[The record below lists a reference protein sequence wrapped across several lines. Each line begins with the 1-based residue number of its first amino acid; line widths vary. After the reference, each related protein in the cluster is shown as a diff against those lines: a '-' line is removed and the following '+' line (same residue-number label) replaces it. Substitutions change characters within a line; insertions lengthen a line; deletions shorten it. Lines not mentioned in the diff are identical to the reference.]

1 MATPSVGRDDPDASP
16 MDEPGTNHPE
26 PACLEAQKWIEA
38 VTGKSFGDKDFRSGL
53 ENGILLCEL
62 LSAIKPGLVKK
73 INTLPTPIAGLD
85 NLSVFLRGCE
95 ELGLK
100 SSQLFDPGDLQDTSI
115 RANLKDSDCNRK
127 IKNVLNTV
135 FWLGKAASGCASYS
149 GPTLNLKEF
158 EGLLAHM
165 KVESEEGGDSSQK
178 RSVRDSGYDCWDS
191 ERSDSLSPP
200 RHTRDNSLDSLDS
213 FGSRSQHSPSPDV
226 VLNRGNGDGRG
237 SDSEADASSRRPDVR
252 KDDML
257 ARRTASSES
266 RISIPFNQFLPNRTN
281 ASSYIPT
288 PRRKP
293 HTEEGEQRSHPQAP
307 SEQFKRT
314 RLQHKTPKTV
324 TWAPENNGEKLTH
337 EEVAV
342 TQEVLEPKKVEKA
355 GIKVLPAAVRFSS
368 PPTLEEQEVRSPPQN
383 IILRCE
389 NDFLSSQKSAWD
401 SSSDVEEEAEVRK
414 VPDVRRDDLAS
425 RRAHRSPVAP
435 KVHQFVP
442 PPVCSSKDRERWE
455 GIRRAS
461 QQTLQEKEISEKEAV
476 PDIITR
482 RDNPFLNSAPR
493 HEEEEDW
500 EEEGKVKATPN
511 KMKDD
516 LARRRAQ
523 SKPLPQRDRPVSSV
537 SASMNQADMQKWERL
552 KMTEPSEASPA
563 PVCQACLE
571 KSYGSPFSGSAKAGR
586 GHCKVVT
593 FGGVTEIEQPID
605 TVTSSEGEE
614 TELLRRL
621 LSKATVAMPTIGLG
635 SQLSERERSQVDGAD
650 LNQNTPPSADFPFRT
665 ADTHSTLAE
674 LDARLDQYERRRE
687 EEEDDE
693 EEDKS
698 PDPQKDD
705 MMARRTGAFHKQ
717 STAKAT
723 YNRFLPLP
731 STKRCTQGEVT
742 TDAAPRN
749 KRGVQADRSK
759 KLNVRVE
766 QQTPRVPME
775 ASRLHPDTTVIRA
788 ASHGELEYEDDEDEY
803 DENEPAP
810 DLEKDDMMARRTG
823 LFQKPSAAR
832 TNQPINRFL
841 PVPGSVKYNIAP
853 VSAMKPLRNRP
864 KLTEKMASESA
875 VNVAAEPQAPLSK
888 APTLPK
894 CAGLRER
901 RREEDGKR
909 EGGMTTPNSS
919 VTDVTEPLSSPP
931 LTAPS
936 RPATARTCKVE
947 AELEKQCVEERVEEK
962 VEERKKDVNGEP
974 RRKAFWLDDDDLP
987 PIMMSRRVA
996 FMSEDT
1002 ESVSMSDIL
1011 NEEEVEHLPPL
1022 SQSRNER
1029 MHEQYNNFQE
1039 DDDHW
1044 QNDLARWKNRR
1055 RSASQE
1061 LIKKEEERK
1070 RMEKRMKGEGSDSN
1084 KRKSVKTY
1092 KEIVEE
1098 KERREV
1104 ELCDAY
1110 RNAATPEEAAMVL
1123 QRYALRFT
1131 ISDATLDSLKLPR
1144 STANPKQDIHQADKE
1159 HKTAS
1164 PINEASQPPHKPEP
1178 PVMKDQRHTEPEE
1191 METNITAQQE
1201 TSVSVSSSSPTAG
1214 SPLSPVTKSENVPP
1228 QPLELN
1234 EPRSKPTP
1242 TTQQKQPIAGDAKPQ
1257 TKHTDIAHVQPHTTQ
1272 PGHSLPSPPSVS
1284 SRPVPLLAAKPYCQP
1299 RNTQSGHKPVKMDG
1313 LVRVNGEVTKD
1324 LSVSTPPTAACHSP
1338 PEVKDVPS
1346 KTTERDVPSQQTE
1359 RDVPSQQTERD
1370 VPSQQTER
1378 DVPSQQTE
1386 RDVPSQHT
1394 ERDVP
1399 SQQTVKDVPSQQTVK
1414 DVPSQHTER
1423 DVPSQQTVKD
1433 VPSQQTVKDVPSQQT
1448 VKDVLS
1454 QQTVRDVPS
1463 QQTVK
1468 DVPSQQTVKDVPSQ
1482 KTVKDV
1488 PSQQTV
1494 KDVPSQQTVKDVP
1507 SQQTVKDVPSQQTVK
1522 DVPSQQTVKDVPSQE
1537 TVKDVPS
1544 QQTVKDVP
1552 SQQTVKDVPS
1562 QQTVKDVPSQQT
1574 VKDVPS
1580 QETVKDV
1587 PSQET
1592 VKDVPSQQTV
1602 KDVPSQQ
1609 TVRDVPSQ
1617 NSVKDVPPEQ
1627 IPANQE
1633 TVEQTPPPQ
1642 PERST
1647 SSLGSAIS
1655 SLIGGRNCTITTTI
1669 VTELTHVEPHH
1680 PDSQSSGQ
1688 VNGTSGLSESLVEEK
1703 KAQPASSPNSLREY
1717 SPTVTE
1723 GLEESSV
1730 TIETPMLNLAKRVN
1744 HWVWDPN
1751 EERKRLE
1758 SWQQEQERLLQE
1770 EYQREQ
1776 EKLKKEWEKAQ
1787 LEVQEEE
1794 RKHNEEERKIL
1805 EETVTPLNP
1814 TGLLNQQSGQMG
1826 TTSSAPENNE
1836 TERGNVAEQQNG
1848 QRTGNE
1854 DQHASKLHFLQDSTC
1869 DGEPLKKQD
1878 LWKTASLDRNPQ
1890 LNQAHITKRSESH
1903 DAVINKQQPSPS
1915 APQPPSPSRCVSGK
1929 RLCSGCSQPLEKG
1942 AAMIIDTLG
1951 LFFHIQCF
1959 KCGVCDG
1966 QLGDATAGTDV
1977 RIRNGLLSC
1986 HECYIASRGR
1996 GQPTTL

>member
-1 MATPSVGRDDPDASP
+1 MATPAAGRDDPDASP
-16 MDEPGTNHPE
+16 RDEPGTNHPE

-73 INTLPTPIAGLD
+73 INRLPTPIAGLD

-100 SSQLFDPGDLQDTSI
+100 GSQLFDPGDLQDTSI

-135 FWLGKAASGCASYS
+135 FWLGKAANACASYS

-178 RSVRDSGYDCWDS
+178 RCVRDSGYDCWDS

-226 VLNRGNGDGRG
+226 VNRGNGDGRG
-237 SDSEADASSRRPDVR
+237 SDSEADGSSRRPDVR

-307 SEQFKRT
+307 SQQFKRT
-314 RLQHKTPKTV
+314 GLHHKTPKTV
-324 TWAPENNGEKLTH
+324 TWAPESNGEKVTQ
-337 EEVAV
+337 EEEEV
-342 TQEVLEPKKVEKA
+342 TQEVLEQKKLQKVEKA

-368 PPTLEEQEVRSPPQN
+368 PPTLEEQEVRSPSPN
-383 IILRCE
+383 IILRCD

-401 SSSDVEEEAEVRK
+401 TSSDVEEEAEVRK

-442 PPVCSSKDRERWE
+442 SPVCSSKDRERWE

-461 QQTLQEKEISEKEAV
+461 QQTLQEKEIS
-476 PDIITR
+476 
-482 RDNPFLNSAPR
+482 
-493 HEEEEDW
+493 
-500 EEEGKVKATPN
+500 
-511 KMKDD
+511 
-516 LARRRAQ
+516 
-523 SKPLPQRDRPVSSV
+523 
-537 SASMNQADMQKWERL
+537 
-552 KMTEPSEASPA
+552 
-563 PVCQACLE
+563 
-571 KSYGSPFSGSAKAGR
+571 
-586 GHCKVVT
+586 
-593 FGGVTEIEQPID
+593 
-605 TVTSSEGEE
+605 
-614 TELLRRL
+614 
-621 LSKATVAMPTIGLG
+621 
-635 SQLSERERSQVDGAD
+635 QVDGAD
-650 LNQNTPPSADFPFRT
+650 LNQTTPPSADLPFRT
-665 ADTHSTLAE
+665 PDTPSTLAE
-674 LDARLDQYERRRE
+674 LDARLGQYERRR

-705 MMARRTGAFHKQ
+705 MMARRTGVFHKQ
-717 STAKAT
+717 STATAT

-742 TDAAPRN
+742 ADAAPRN
-749 KRGVQADRSK
+749 KRNVQADRSK

-775 ASRLHPDTTVIRA
+775 APQLHPDTTVIRA
-788 ASHGELEYEDDEDEY
+788 TSHGEFEYEDDEDEY

-823 LFQKPSAAR
+823 SFQKSSAAR
-832 TNQPINRFL
+832 TNQPINQFL

-864 KLTEKMASESA
+864 KLTEKMASESI
-875 VNVAAEPQAPLSK
+875 VTVAAEPQAPLSK
-888 APTLPK
+888 APTLPGLQG
-894 CAGLRER
+894 AGLKER
-901 RREEDGKR
+901 REEEEEDGKQ

-919 VTDVTEPLSSPP
+919 GTDVTKPFSSPS
-931 LTAPS
+931 LTPPS
-936 RPATARTCKVE
+936 RPATARICKVE
-947 AELEKQCVEERVEEK
+947 AELEKQSVEEK
-962 VEERKKDVNGEP
+962 VEERKKDVNGKP
-974 RRKAFWLDDDDLP
+974 RRKPFWLDDDDLP

-1022 SQSRNER
+1022 SQSRYER

-1070 RMEKRMKGEGSDSN
+1070 RMEKRMKEERSDSN
-1084 KRKSVKTY
+1084 KRKSIKTY

-1104 ELCDAY
+1104 ELCNAY

-1144 STANPKQDIHQADKE
+1144 STANPKQDLHQADKK

-1164 PINEASQPPHKPEP
+1164 PIIETSRPPHKPEP
-1178 PVMKDQRHTEPEE
+1178 PVIKDQRHTELEE

-1214 SPLSPVTKSENVPP
+1214 SPVRNSENVPP
-1228 QPLELN
+1228 QSLELN

-1242 TTQQKQPIAGDAKPQ
+1242 TTQQKQPIAGAAKPQ

-1313 LVRVNGEVTKD
+1313 LVRVNGEMTED
-1324 LSVSTPPTAACHSP
+1324 LSVSTPPTSAHHSP
-1338 PEVKDVPS
+1338 PEVKDNPS
-1346 KTTERDVPSQQTE
+1346 KMTERDVPL
-1359 RDVPSQQTERD
+1359 
-1370 VPSQQTER
+1370 
-1378 DVPSQQTE
+1378 
-1386 RDVPSQHT
+1386 
-1394 ERDVP
+1394 
-1399 SQQTVKDVPSQQTVK
+1399 QQTVKDVPSQQTVK
-1414 DVPSQHTER
+1414 DVPSE
-1423 DVPSQQTVKD
+1423 
-1433 VPSQQTVKDVPSQQT
+1433 
-1448 VKDVLS
+1448 
-1454 QQTVRDVPS
+1454 
-1463 QQTVK
+1463 
-1468 DVPSQQTVKDVPSQ
+1468 

-1507 SQQTVKDVPSQQTVK
+1507 SEKTVKDVPSQQTVK
-1522 DVPSQQTVKDVPSQE
+1522 DVPSQQTVKDVPSE
-1537 TVKDVPS
+1537 KTVKDVPS

-1552 SQQTVKDVPS
+1552 SEKTVKDVSSEPTEKEVPLE
-1562 QQTVKDVPSQQT
+1562 QTEKDVPSKQT
-1574 VKDVPS
+1574 EKDVL
-1580 QETVKDV
+1580 
-1587 PSQET
+1587 
-1592 VKDVPSQQTV
+1592 
-1602 KDVPSQQ
+1602 
-1609 TVRDVPSQ
+1609 
-1617 NSVKDVPPEQ
+1617 PEQ
-1627 IPANQE
+1627 ISAYQE
-1633 TVEQTPPPQ
+1633 TPPQTPPPQ
-1642 PERST
+1642 TERST

-1680 PDSQSSGQ
+1680 PDIQSNGQ
-1688 VNGTSGLSESLVEEK
+1688 VNLTSGLSESLVEEK
-1703 KAQPASSPNSLREY
+1703 KVQPASSPNSMQEY

-1730 TIETPMLNLAKRVN
+1730 T
-1744 HWVWDPN
+1744 
-1751 EERKRLE
+1751 
-1758 SWQQEQERLLQE
+1758 EQ
-1770 EYQREQ
+1770 YQREQ

-1814 TGLLNQQSGQMG
+1814 TGLLNQQTG

-1848 QRTGNE
+1848 QKTGNE
-1854 DQHASKLHFLQDSTC
+1854 DQHASKLHFFQDSAC
-1869 DGEPLKKQD
+1869 DGEPLKKQE

-1903 DAVINKQQPSPS
+1903 DAVTNKQQPSPS